1 MAAVNFGGILPRMPD
16 LSHGNAPG
24 NGCVSVKV
32 VPRKR
37 LVSLSAAVQW
47 SLQGLFLSKILK
59 LIWNLLGLWFRG
71 YLSGRND
78 QRQGMVDD

>member
-16 LSHGNAPG
+16 LSHGNGPG
-24 NGCVSVKV
+24 YGCVSVTPK
-32 VPRKR
+32 PEPDCLTIRDR
-37 LVSLSAAVQW
+37 
-47 SLQGLFLSKILK
+47 
-59 LIWNLLGLWFRG
+59 LWFRG